1 MIIIINDKLEIVK
14 VIEIG
19 KNCQLKNSRLLVNQH
34 L

>member
-14 VIEIG
+14 IIEIG
-19 KNCQLKNSRLLVNQH
+19 KNFQLKNSRLLVNQH